1 MRKSEVVNMTVNV
14 DLHETGLMLRY
25 QNKKREFKIC
35 RCRILFDE
43 KIEHDKKYETWIK
56 KAKNVLLLC
65 KVLLICYFTQ

>member
-1 MRKSEVVNMTVNV
+1 MTVNV

-43 KIEHDKKYETWIK
+43 NIEHDKKYETWIK
-56 KAKNVLLLC
+56 KAKNILLLC
-65 KVLLICYFTQ
+65 KVLLIFYFTQ

>member
-1 MRKSEVVNMTVNV
+1 MKIKSRNVVKKKLNNV
-14 DLHETGLMLRY
+14 IKI
-25 QNKKREFKIC
+25 KKREFKIC

-43 KIEHDKKYETWIK
+43 KIEHVKKYETWIK